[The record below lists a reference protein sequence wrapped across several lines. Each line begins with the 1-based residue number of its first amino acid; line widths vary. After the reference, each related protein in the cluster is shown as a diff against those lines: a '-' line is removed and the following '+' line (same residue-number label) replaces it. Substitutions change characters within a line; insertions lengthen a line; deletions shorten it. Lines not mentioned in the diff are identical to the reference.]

1 MSHCANNLCSICAIC
16 LQQTC
21 CDDWFVDEM
30 TMEGMGMTMECEYEM
45 GTQRDGSDSVGGAV
59 AGYEG
64 MVTDKGDEVVMTH
77 CDDLSVAVGDGDSVS
92 VDRGDNKPP
101 GNFNAL
107 A

>member
-1 MSHCANNLCSICAIC
+1 M
-16 LQQTC
+16 
-21 CDDWFVDEM
+21 
-30 TMEGMGMTMECEYEM
+30 
-45 GTQRDGSDSVGGAV
+45 

-107 A
+107 ARACAHSSISRISSVTTVGFLDGDATGMSGMAVVVLYVTL